1 MRYFTQI
8 QTIAP
13 TPAAIARARF
23 FAERV
28 MATFPQGYGDTG
40 QHNLAKIQADH
51 GVSKIG
57 EACVAAVFRRC
68 GQPVTGP
75 DYEIYAG
82 NQKSWDADL
91 TVAGVPLAVKTQTQ
105 AAAQQYERSWTFQ
118 ASPQRFDP
126 ILQEPAAWVCFV
138 VWDEKAA
145 IAAVYPPYQI
155 RELVFAEPKRAA
167 LQGTKRVVYAHT
179 LPHLG

>member
-1 MRYFTQI
+1 MRCFTTI

-13 TPAAIARARF
+13 TPGAIARARV
-23 FAERV
+23 FAARV

-40 QHNLAKIQADH
+40 QHNLVKIQADH
-51 GVSKIG
+51 EVSKIG
-57 EACVAAVFRRC
+57 EACVATAFRRC

-75 DYEIYAG
+75 DYEVYEG
-82 NQKSWDADL
+82 NQKSWAADL
-91 TVAGVPLAVKTQTQ
+91 VVAGVPLAVKTQTQ
-105 AAAQQYERSWTFQ
+105 AAAQRYERSWTFQ

-126 ILQEPAAWVCFV
+126 ILQEPEAWVCFV
-138 VWDEKAA
+138 VWDETTA

-155 RELVFAEPKRAA
+155 RELTFAEPKRAT

-179 LPHLG
+179 LPQ

>member
-75 DYEIYAG
+75 D
-82 NQKSWDADL
+82 
-91 TVAGVPLAVKTQTQ
+91 
-105 AAAQQYERSWTFQ
+105 
-118 ASPQRFDP
+118 
-126 ILQEPAAWVCFV
+126 
-138 VWDEKAA
+138 
-145 IAAVYPPYQI
+145 
-155 RELVFAEPKRAA
+155 
-167 LQGTKRVVYAHT
+167 
-179 LPHLG
+179 